1 MKKLSLEDINL
12 EDINLEE
19 ILDKVTAAMKE
30 AAQIILNADRSGDY
44 IDEKSGHAN
53 FVTVYDTKVQD
64 CLMKSLGEIL
74 PEAAFIG
81 EEGESEAFDGKGFA
95 FVVDPIDG
103 TTNFIRDYC
112 QSAIS
117 VGLTFDGKRVA
128 GAVYNPYLDQMY
140 TAILGKGAYRNGK
153 PIHVTSN
160 PLSEAIVIFGTAP
173 YYMELA
179 RQTFDKAYEI
189 FTKSLDLRR
198 SGTAAI
204 DLCHIADGSADMFFE
219 MKLQPWDFAAGSL
232 IVEEAGGVVTTTDG
246 EPIDVF
252 RASPILATNG
262 CMEQKL

>member
-1 MKKLSLEDINL
+1 MQNINTDNL
-12 EDINLEE
+12 KLEE
-19 ILDKVTAAMKE
+19 ILSKVTGAMKQ

-53 FVTVYDTKVQD
+53 FVTVYDKKVQD
-64 CLMKSLGEIL
+64 CLKKSLAEIL

-81 EEGESEAFDGKGFA
+81 EEGESDAFDGKGYA
-95 FVVDPIDG
+95 FIVDPIDG
-103 TTNFIRDYC
+103 TTNFIRDYH

-117 VGLTFDGKRVA
+117 VGLTYDGIRVA

-140 TAILGKGAYRNGK
+140 TAILGKGAYRNDK

-160 PLSEAIVIFGTAP
+160 PISEAIVIFGTAP
-173 YYMELA
+173 YYEELA
-179 RQTFDKAYEI
+179 EVTFEKAYKI
-189 FTKSLDLRR
+189 FRKSLDLRR

-219 MKLQPWDFAAGSL
+219 LRLQPWDFAAGSL

-246 EPIDVF
+246 EPIDAF
-252 RASPILATNG
+252 TATPILATNG
-262 CMEQKL
+262 CIEQRL